1 MKESVWEALN
11 ETKWERAGAKGYLS
25 FLVYK
30 LIFQICICIKF
41 INFKSTK
48 TLRYKSPTLT
58 LMAYGFYWGRQC
70 SWTLTTANS
79 MQVSNMQ
86 SDFEDI
92 TISIKMHIKGSG
104 TYYTKGPG
112 F

>member
-1 MKESVWEALN
+1 MREGGS
-11 ETKWERAGAKGYLS
+11 KGLLELFS
-25 FLVYK
+25 
-30 LIFQICICIKF
+30 IQTDICIKF

-48 TLRYKSPTLT
+48 SLRYKNPTLT

-86 SDFEDI
+86 SNDQDI
-92 TISIKMHIKGSG
+92 F
-104 TYYTKGPG
+104 TKHFMYSNGIMNAS
-112 F
+112 